1 MFQQMSVLATVAILA
16 SGCSVWD
23 RNREVPVT
31 QKQHA
36 VASAVDPQV
45 LNACYVQC
53 NKDHDACRSYAVS
66 PEARTDC
73 ARVYNE
79 CRRNCE

>member
-1 MFQQMSVLATVAILA
+1 M
-16 SGCSVWD
+16 
-23 RNREVPVT
+23 T